1 MKKILPFFIL
11 FVFIQVSI
19 RAQVAIN
26 TDGSRPDASAMLDI
40 TSTTR
45 GVLVPR
51 LNTAQMQAIPSPK
64 PGLLVYNTDFSSFV
78 YYKVDPITGNPG
90 WIGLVTTDE
99 TALKLPYIGGGTFNA
114 QPGFTINASGSQPAA
129 YFGNS
134 YGSTGQALHV
144 YGANNSSAAYFEV
157 APDRFSNAISTSGGV
172 SINAEDTSAAL
183 TVAGYANQS
192 HPHIAIHALNSD
204 TGYLSF
210 RALNPTNFW
219 QVKAYNNSTNAD
231 RLGFYNSTT
240 GNVMSL
246 TGDGRVGIGTQQP
259 GALLQVNGISTVTVP
274 QLLLQNNQDGYAR
287 LSLKNTNGN
296 NFWSIAGYNSP
307 QGTAG
312 DNLNFYN
319 GTSGNIMTLTGDSKV
334 GIGTANPNASLQ
346 VTSISDI
353 NNPQLL
359 LYNNANGYAR
369 LSLQNSNSQNY
380 WTIAGYNSVQGA
392 DELNFFNSQSQ
403 QGNIMSITS
412 DGKVGIN
419 TAQPVQALDVN
430 GNTNVQGGINF
441 IGPLSMGTNAG
452 ETGQVLTSNGP
463 GLPPQ
468 WKTVG
473 QGGSLYNSVVIKTV
487 PLYFHDTLQAQGGN
501 KELPFLEW
509 SFHLAA
515 QAKVLI
521 HGFVEFSTDYAVLGG
536 SSNAEVG
543 INYNNTPG
551 GSRFLGAII
560 PNGYHVPIPVDLAYD
575 FPPGDYSFKV
585 SISSFGRDTY
595 LYDANLTYQ
604 LISQ

>member
-11 FVFIQVSI
+11 FVTIQVNA

-45 GVLVPR
+45 GMLVPR
-51 LNTAQMQAIPSPK
+51 LTTAQMQAIPLPK
-64 PGLLVYNTDFSSFV
+64 PGLLIYNTDFSSFV
-78 YYKVDPITGNPG
+78 YCKVDPITGNPG
-90 WIGLVTTDE
+90 WVGLVATDG
-99 TALKLPYIGGGTFNA
+99 TALKLPYAGGGTFNA
-114 QPGFTINASGSQPAA
+114 QPGFTINAGGSQPAA

-134 YGSTGQALHV
+134 YGSTGQALYV

-172 SINAEDTSAAL
+172 SINAEDTSANL
-183 TVAGYANQS
+183 TVAGYANQN
-192 HPHIAIHALNSD
+192 HPHIAIHAVNSD

-210 RALNPTNFW
+210 RALNPKNFW

-231 RLGFYNSTT
+231 RLNFYNSTM

-246 TGDGRVGIGTQQP
+246 TGDGRVGLGTQQP

-287 LSLKNTNGN
+287 LSLKNTNSS
-296 NFWSIAGYNSP
+296 NFWSIAGYNGP
-307 QGTAG
+307 QDLAS

-319 GTSGNIMTLTGDSKV
+319 GTSGNIMTLTGDNKV
-334 GIGTANPNASLQ
+334 GIGTASPKASLQ

-353 NNPQLL
+353 NKPQLL
-359 LYNNANGYAR
+359 LYNNADGYAR
-369 LSLQNSNSQNY
+369 LTLQNSNSNNF
-380 WTIAGYNSVQGA
+380 WTMAAYNSAQGA

-430 GNTNVQGGINF
+430 GNANVQGGINF

-452 ETGQVLTSNGP
+452 LAGQVLTSNGP
-463 GLPPQ
+463 GLQPQ
-468 WKTVG
+468 WKTVS
-473 QGGSLYNSVVIKTV
+473 QGGSQYNSVVIKNV
-487 PLYFHDTLQAQGGN
+487 PLLFHDTLPAQGAT

-509 SFHLAA
+509 SFQLTA

-521 HGFVEFSTDYAVLGG
+521 HGFVEFSTDYVVLGG
-536 SSNAEVG
+536 TSNVEVD

-551 GSRFLGAII
+551 GDRFLGAVI
-560 PNGYHVPIPVDLAYD
+560 PNGYHVPVPIDLAYD
-575 FPPGDYSFKV
+575 FPPGNYSFK
-585 SISSFGRDTY
+585 IKINGFGRDTY
-595 LYDANLTYQ
+595 LYDANLIYQ